1 MAVITGMNKILVISA
16 ITLVAV
22 VMGMSLVT
30 PALANDPR
38 TEDHI
43 GVLVFSSG
51 CGKVPSGLACVAA
64 DADNDGTCDS
74 PAFLIP
80 RAVADRLGIQ
90 TYQECFQPTS

>member
-1 MAVITGMNKILVISA
+1 MAIIIGMNKILVISA

-30 PALANDPR
+30 PALANDISS
-38 TEDHI
+38 HK

-51 CGKVPSGLACVAA
+51 CDKVPSGLKCVAV
-64 DADNDGTCDS
+64 DAGNDKICDS

-80 RAVADRLGIQ
+80 EAVAKRLGIQ
-90 TYQECFQPTS
+90 QYHECVQPS